1 MGLKGKSLISFLTL
15 VGFLALTLVA
25 CQPKKPAEEPA
36 TSEAVVQEQE
46 EPTPPPA
53 PVVEEAPAP
62 VAEAPAPVVEAASGK
77 TSHTVSKGECLWTIS
92 EGKDGYDDPFKW
104 PLIYKAN
111 RDQIKDP
118 DLIYPNQTFSIP
130 RGSSSSEVDD
140 AVHEAKTRGPW
151 SLWDGK

>member
-1 MGLKGKSLISFLTL
+1 MGLKGKTLLSLLTL
-15 VGFLALTLVA
+15 VGFLAVSLVG

-46 EPTPPPA
+46 EPTPVA
-53 PVVEEAPAP
+53 EAPAP
-62 VAEAPAPVVEAASGK
+62 VKEAPAPVVEAAPESASSK
-77 TSHTVSKGECLWTIS
+77 EIHTVEKGDCLWTIS
-92 EGKDGYDDPFKW
+92 EGADVYNDPFKW
-104 PLIYKAN
+104 PLIYKEN

-118 DLIYPNQTFSIP
+118 DLIYPDQKFSIP
-130 RGSSSSEVDD
+130 RDSSGSEVDD